1 MKRVLLLSSFA
12 VLCSGQQT
20 NASSQG
26 VRGQWAVSAKEQ
38 TNNGH
43 IYHLR
48 GQAEMRNTAL
58 VFRADVIDFDEDNA
72 IVHLTGHATIETK
85 DKGTVRANAV
95 DYYLNSGRAIVR
107 RR

>member
-1 MKRVLLLSSFA
+1 MKRVLLLFSFS
-12 VLCSGQQT
+12 VLCFGQQT
-20 NASSQG
+20 NAGSQD

-38 TNNGH
+38 TIDGH
-43 IYHLR
+43 ILHLR

-72 IVHLTGHATIETK
+72 IVRLTGHATIESK

-95 DYYLNSGRAIVR
+95 DYYLNSGRAILR
-107 RR
+107 GR

>member
-1 MKRVLLLSSFA
+1 MKRLLLVSSFV
-12 VLCSGQQT
+12 VLCFGQQT
-20 NASSQG
+20 TASGQN

-38 TNNGH
+38 TIDGH
-43 IYHLR
+43 FLHLR

-72 IVHLTGHATIETK
+72 IVRLTGHATIESK

-95 DYYLNSGRAIVR
+95 DYYLNSGRAIVSGR
-107 RR
+107 